1 MENLYVE
8 KMHCN
13 SNTRSTWKTP
23 LAWKSPSATTTEFSV
38 KKPVVILCSHV
49 KGKSKKSCYVHIL
62 NPKNPTASLDDI
74 LKPERERERERERD
88 RQTDSQTVLLNFASF
103 GNVN

>member
-1 MENLYVE
+1 
-8 KMHCN
+8 
-13 SNTRSTWKTP
+13 
-23 LAWKSPSATTTEFSV
+23 
-38 KKPVVILCSHV
+38 
-49 KGKSKKSCYVHIL
+49 VHIL

>member
-1 MENLYVE
+1 ME